1 MSYLSDLLGK
11 AYKEGMTEDE
21 ISAALE
27 TVGQGNEAEVNRLKA
42 ALSKANSE
50 AADYK
55 KQLRTKQTDDEAA
68 AAAQKEEHDRLV
80 QENADL
86 NSELWLQAA
95 YIYEALLDASPV
107 FNPLSKKNK
116 PFPFRSEPIP
126 ITASGSKQSDERKK
140 KQRLENGKEAMRAM
154 MAAINDR
161 FKKKKEG
168 GEANNGS

>member
-1 MSYLSDLLGK
+1 MVTDL
-11 AYKEGMTEDE
+11 A
-21 ISAALE
+21 SE
-27 TVGQGNEAEVNRLKA
+27 TVGDGGTGRPSPFLRYGDKFEELCGYYMSLGMSYHDYWDGDNCMTKYYREAE
-42 ALSKANSE
+42 E
-50 AADYK
+50 IK
-55 KQLRTKQTDDEAA
+55 KER
-68 AAAQKEEHDRLV
+68 R
-80 QENADL
+80 

-126 ITASGSKQSDERKK
+126 ITTSGSKQSDERKK

>member
-1 MSYLSDLLGK
+1 MVTDL
-11 AYKEGMTEDE
+11 A
-21 ISAALE
+21 SE
-27 TVGQGNEAEVNRLKA
+27 TVGDGGTGRPSPFLRYGDKFEELCGYYMSLGMSYHDYWDGDNCMTKYYREAE
-42 ALSKANSE
+42 E
-50 AADYK
+50 IK
-55 KQLRTKQTDDEAA
+55 KER
-68 AAAQKEEHDRLV
+68 R
-80 QENADL
+80 

-126 ITASGSKQSDERKK
+126 ITASGRKHSAERTKK
-140 KQRLENGKEAMRAM
+140 HRLENGKEAMRAM

>member
-1 MSYLSDLLGK
+1 MVTDLPSDDDGGGGTHRPSPLLRYGDKFEELCGYYMSLGMSYHDYWDGDNC
-11 AYKEGMTEDE
+11 MTKYYR
-21 ISAALE
+21 
-27 TVGQGNEAEVNRLKA
+27 EAE
-42 ALSKANSE
+42 E
-50 AADYK
+50 IK
-55 KQLRTKQTDDEAA
+55 KER
-68 AAAQKEEHDRLV
+68 R
-80 QENADL
+80 

-126 ITASGSKQSDERKK
+126 ITASGSKKSEERKK
-140 KQRLENGKEAMRAM
+140 RQRLENGKEAMRAM

-168 GEANNGS
+168 GEANDGS

>member
-1 MSYLSDLLGK
+1 MVTDL
-11 AYKEGMTEDE
+11 A
-21 ISAALE
+21 SE
-27 TVGQGNEAEVNRLKA
+27 TVGDGGTGRPSPFLRYGDKFEELCGYYMSLGMSYHDYWDGDNSMTKYYREAE
-42 ALSKANSE
+42 E
-50 AADYK
+50 IK
-55 KQLRTKQTDDEAA
+55 KER
-68 AAAQKEEHDRLV
+68 R
-80 QENADL
+80 

>member
-1 MSYLSDLLGK
+1 MVTGLAS
-11 AYKEGMTEDE
+11 
-21 ISAALE
+21 E
-27 TVGQGNEAEVNRLKA
+27 TVGDGRPVPPSPLLRYGDKFEELCGYYMSLGMSYHDYWDGDNCMTKYYREAE
-42 ALSKANSE
+42 E
-50 AADYK
+50 IK
-55 KQLRTKQTDDEAA
+55 KER
-68 AAAQKEEHDRLV
+68 R
-80 QENADL
+80 

>member
-1 MSYLSDLLGK
+1 MVTDLPSDDDGGGGTHRPSPLLRYGDKFEELCGYYMSLGMSYHDYWDGDNC
-11 AYKEGMTEDE
+11 MTKYYR
-21 ISAALE
+21 
-27 TVGQGNEAEVNRLKA
+27 EAE
-42 ALSKANSE
+42 E
-50 AADYK
+50 IK
-55 KQLRTKQTDDEAA
+55 KER
-68 AAAQKEEHDRLV
+68 R
-80 QENADL
+80 

-126 ITASGSKQSDERKK
+126 ITASGSKKSEERKK

-168 GEANNGS
+168 GEANDGS

>member
-1 MSYLSDLLGK
+1 MVTDLPSDDDGGGGTHRPSPLLRYGDKFEELCGYYMSLGMSYHDYWDGDNC
-11 AYKEGMTEDE
+11 MTKYYR
-21 ISAALE
+21 
-27 TVGQGNEAEVNRLKA
+27 EAEEIKR
-42 ALSKANSE
+42 E
-50 AADYK
+50 
-55 KQLRTKQTDDEAA
+55 R
-68 AAAQKEEHDRLV
+68 R
-80 QENADL
+80 

-126 ITASGSKQSDERKK
+126 ITASGSKKSEERKK

-168 GEANNGS
+168 GEANDGS

>member
-1 MSYLSDLLGK
+1 MVTDLPSDDDGGGGTHRPSPLLRYGDKFEELCGYYMSLGMSYHDYWDGDNC
-11 AYKEGMTEDE
+11 MTKYYR
-21 ISAALE
+21 
-27 TVGQGNEAEVNRLKA
+27 EAE
-42 ALSKANSE
+42 E
-50 AADYK
+50 IK
-55 KQLRTKQTDDEAA
+55 KER
-68 AAAQKEEHDRLV
+68 R
-80 QENADL
+80 

-126 ITASGSKQSDERKK
+126 ITASGSKKSEERKK
-140 KQRLENGKEAMRAM
+140 KQRLENGKESMRAM

-168 GEANNGS
+168 GEANDGS

>member
-1 MSYLSDLLGK
+1 MVTDL
-11 AYKEGMTEDE
+11 A
-21 ISAALE
+21 SE
-27 TVGQGNEAEVNRLKA
+27 TVGDGGTGRPSPFLRYGDKFEELCGYYMSLGMSYHDYWDGDNCMTKYYREAE
-42 ALSKANSE
+42 E
-50 AADYK
+50 IK
-55 KQLRTKQTDDEAA
+55 KER
-68 AAAQKEEHDRLV
+68 R
-80 QENADL
+80 

-140 KQRLENGKEAMRAM
+140 KQRLENGKEAMMAM